1 MDFNELLPKLE
12 SGEED
17 EKCLI
22 EAFKNLGFI
31 VKPHRD
37 LNALQMRHMVKEYSR
52 MDHKGVFILIILSHG
67 KEGDIVYGTDEGEVK
82 VHKLQE
88 MFYTEKCNSLAG
100 VPKVFLIDACRGDK
114 DEKGYDSSKQKA
126 DNGTSHSSGM
136 LSITDSSDF
145 LTVYASTRGNA
156 AYTYT
161 CEKSGKSG
169 SYFTQTLAK
178 VIREAK
184 ENTDFT
190 EIIREVRYR
199 VQQEILH
206 QEKQLQQG
214 QQAVQAQTV
223 QAHSTLMKPYYIIRF
238 VFFDSIN
245 NHFKFY

>member
-22 EAFKNLGFI
+22 EAFENLGFD
-31 VKPHRD
+31 VKPHRN
-37 LNALQMRHMVKEYSR
+37 LNARQMRRKVEEYSQK
-52 MDHKGVFILIILSHG
+52 DHEGVFILIILSHG

-88 MFYTEKCNSLAG
+88 MFFTEKCNSLAG
-100 VPKVFLIDACRGDK
+100 VPKVFLIDACRGGK
-114 DEKGYDSSKQKA
+114 DEKRYHTPEQKS
-126 DNGTSHSSGM
+126 DNGTSQPGGM
-136 LSITDSSDF
+136 LSITNSSDF

-161 CEKSGKSG
+161 CEHSGKSG

-178 VIREAK
+178 VIKEAK

-199 VQQEILH
+199 VQQEIIRR
-206 QEKQLQQG
+206 EKEPIQG

-238 VFFDSIN
+238 VFFNSN
-245 NHFKFY
+245 